1 MKITCGM
8 ILFSYLNGI
17 FTGLF
22 TAKGDSRT
30 PFLANVLG
38 LGTNMIL
45 DPLLIF
51 GIGPFARMEA
61 AGAAIA
67 TVTAQVIVTAVF
79 LVKAVRDQEF
89 LGNVRIWEVVPVS
102 YMKTMVGLGL
112 PSAIQNLIY
121 AGISMVLTRFVAVWG
136 DAAVA
141 VQRVGSQIESISWM
155 TADGFAASINSF
167 AGQNFGGKRYDRVQ
181 KGYFVA
187 AACMF
192 VWGTFCSFLLIF
204 GAQPI
209 FRLFYPGDRCDP
221 YGCPVSDGFRTVTDV
236 YVHRI
241 HDSWGAFWY
250 RKDIFEFHY
259 QYFPYLCPCS
269 TGVSAAADA
278 SWIKWRVVG
287 VVLDKCGKRNYL
299 FYCILKGFK
308 EPDSARRD
316 KLDAKQKKADIM
328 SGIGRTDDN
337 ASAFHC
343 HGYE

>member
-1 MKITCGM
+1 M
-8 ILFSYLNGI
+8 
-17 FTGLF
+17 
-22 TAKGDSRT
+22 
-30 PFLANVLG
+30 
-38 LGTNMIL
+38 
-45 DPLLIF
+45 
-51 GIGPFARMEA
+51 
-61 AGAAIA
+61 
-67 TVTAQVIVTAVF
+67 TAQVIVTAVF

-209 FRLFYPGDRCDP
+209 FQLFIQE
-221 YGCPVSDGFRTVTDV
+221 TDV
-236 YVHRI
+236 IPMGVQYLTVLGLSQMFMCI
-241 HDSWGAFWY
+241 ESMTVGA
-250 RKDIFEFHY
+250 
-259 QYFPYLCPCS
+259 L
-269 TGVSAAADA
+269 
-278 SWIKWRVVG
+278 
-287 VVLDKCGKRNYL
+287 
-299 FYCILKGFK
+299 
-308 EPDSARRD
+308 
-316 KLDAKQKKADIM
+316 
-328 SGIGRTDDN
+328 SGIGKTFLSSIISISLTSARVPLAFLLQRTPLGLN
-337 ASAFHC
+337 GVTSVAKGIIFFIVYLKVLKNLTQR
-343 HGYE
+343 GETN